1 MTRIKFFIVLC
12 FAVAVGFCA
21 GRFHHPAPVKA
32 AGLSYIV
39 HVSITSQAVT
49 VPAKY
54 GTPVALSCAG
64 NECSVLTQGN

>member
-1 MTRIKFFIVLC
+1 MTRIKFFIAVC
-12 FAVAVGFCA
+12 FAVAIGFGA
-21 GRFHHPAPVKA
+21 GRFHGPVPVKA

-39 HVSITSQAVT
+39 HVSMSSQAVI

-64 NECSVLTQGN
+64 TECSVLTQAN